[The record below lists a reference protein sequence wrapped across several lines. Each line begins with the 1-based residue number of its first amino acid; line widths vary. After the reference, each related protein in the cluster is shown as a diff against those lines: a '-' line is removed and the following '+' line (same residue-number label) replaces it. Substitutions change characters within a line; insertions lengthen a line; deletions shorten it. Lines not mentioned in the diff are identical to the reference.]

1 MRNTCIMKPA
11 IFIDRDGVLIDES
24 EYPIVQPEQ
33 VRLLPGVA
41 QAVRRLNDA
50 AWPVIVITN
59 QAIIARGMA
68 TEEQVAQVHR
78 RMADLLQEES
88 GARIDGL
95 YLCPHH
101 PNPEQPGRV
110 ESLSIDCDCRK
121 PRPGLLLLA
130 ARELE
135 IDLQE
140 SYFIGDSQ
148 SDVVAGHRA
157 GVNTILLT
165 ESGKGGADGEAS
177 VGPDY
182 CARTLSD
189 AVRIVLSMKHG

>member
-1 MRNTCIMKPA
+1 MKPA

-24 EYPIVQPEQ
+24 EYPIVLPEQ

-41 QAVRRLNDA
+41 QAMRRLNDA

-101 PNPEQPGRV
+101 PNPEQIERV
-110 ESLSIDCDCRK
+110 AAYCLECDCRK
-121 PRPGLLLLA
+121 PKPGLLLRA
-130 ARELE
+130 AQDME

-165 ESGKGGADGEAS
+165 ESGKCGADQAAS

-182 CARTLSD
+182 RAATLSD
-189 AVRIVLSMKHG
+189 AVQIVLSMKHG